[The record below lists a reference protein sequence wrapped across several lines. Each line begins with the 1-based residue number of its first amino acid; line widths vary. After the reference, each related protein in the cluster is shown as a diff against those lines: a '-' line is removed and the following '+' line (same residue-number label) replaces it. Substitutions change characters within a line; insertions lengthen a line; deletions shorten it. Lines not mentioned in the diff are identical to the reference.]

1 MGLLISALQSSN
13 LLVAMEGGVYSMV
26 CSWDGEDHVQVILF
40 YGVMGSLWLDMIVV
54 VVEGS
59 SLEAIL
65 APCMAS
71 MVELWFGCGLI
82 RCMSILMILLI
93 LAS

>member
-1 MGLLISALQSSN
+1 
-13 LLVAMEGGVYSMV
+13 
-26 CSWDGEDHVQVILF
+26 
-40 YGVMGSLWLDMIVV
+40 MGSLWLDMIIV

-71 MVELWFGCGLI
+71 MVELWYGCGLI
-82 RCMSILMILLI
+82 QCMSILMILLI
-93 LAS
+93 RFAMINKFMMDGEEFGDFCSWWC